1 MCMLHATVGW
11 ESTGFRRVQ
20 ILSFPKHDLEKVT
33 SVRVTPMEKV
43 GKIMFSGWIIV
54 RADYIHQCDGSC

>member
-11 ESTGFRRVQ
+11 ESTGFRRAQ

-43 GKIMFSGWIIV
+43 GKIIFSG
-54 RADYIHQCDGSC
+54 